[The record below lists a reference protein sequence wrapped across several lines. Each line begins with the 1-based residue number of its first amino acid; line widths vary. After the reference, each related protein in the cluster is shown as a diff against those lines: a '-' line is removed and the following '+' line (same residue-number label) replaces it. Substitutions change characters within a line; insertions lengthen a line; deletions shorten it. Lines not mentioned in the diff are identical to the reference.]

1 MPMRGPQ
8 ELASEPPTPN
18 PAHPRPCSLARGE
31 VVMLLPAEAAYPA
44 GRGEASP
51 APVSKGP
58 AGASLGPGTALA
70 PAGGVATR
78 GPVPGGCGSDVARQ

>member
-1 MPMRGPQ
+1 MRGPQ

-58 AGASLGPGTALA
+58 AGVSLALPSPLQGGGDKGP
-70 PAGGVATR
+70 R
-78 GPVPGGCGSDVARQ
+78 PGGCGSDVARQ

>member
-1 MPMRGPQ
+1 MRGPQ

-51 APVSKGP
+51 NPCPRARQGSPWVLALPSPLQGGGDKGP
-58 AGASLGPGTALA
+58 RP
-70 PAGGVATR
+70 GGVWE
-78 GPVPGGCGSDVARQ
+78 